1 MRIWIW
7 IKKKFHLNTLI
18 KNQEG
23 VPACVR
29 CSVYFHIFALGVF
42 ICSVTFLPFLADYY
56 LLQPNCGFISFFIQN
71 SQTLFY
77 NFETT
82 ITALFALAVWFFTR
96 KSGIAIFASYFI
108 TLLLTHAGSIKYELR
123 GELIRLDDLK
133 LTEAAE
139 TALHYLNF
147 QCTGSR
153 LFVILSMILFCT
165 GGIVS
170 DKMCKKYPL
179 PEIFDWQKKIKHLTV
194 FRILAGFTCLAIL
207 INYNHNFMKNKTSVQ
222 TIDNEN
228 TADTVSDRNILY
240 NFLKNDKYTSISVKN
255 VSDSYDFFEDNSI
268 KNEIHTKQDEY
279 PTVITIMN
287 ESWWNTDNILSN
299 HVTFSADPMATYKK
313 LSKKC
318 SSGSLSSNV
327 FGGGTIS
334 SESEFLTG
342 LNTKYFLSDSGIS
355 FELEKKKIPSLVDYF
370 QALDYD
376 TIAIHPYYGDFYGR
390 DKIYANFGFDKVIF
404 EPEMDYTD
412 TYIRF
417 ITDESLSSQIIKEYE
432 EYSDKKKFI
441 FSVSIANHSPSL
453 EYKGEDTEN
462 YNYPISVTVQDNSLP
477 EKEYQN
483 LVSYVNGIHLA
494 NNAFSQL
501 VDYFEQSDEP
511 VILLMYGDHI
521 PCFPDSSLKAVGLDG
536 NDYDTLRRQYSVP
549 VLMWSNY
556 NKEKI
561 NFSGEN
567 INYLPQILI
576 EYAKLPDT
584 RMTQILRYQRSILK
598 SNTRKFVT
606 DADGTPLQI
615 YNEQQTKAIRHFKV
629 IDYDILFNSNTNHS
643 DLWQPMK

>member
-1 MRIWIW
+1 MRLKDKIHH
-7 IKKKFHLNTLI
+7 KKLI
-18 KNQEG
+18 KIQVED
-23 VPACVR
+23 PACVR
-29 CSVYFHIFALGVF
+29 CSVYFHVFALGVF
-42 ICSVTFLPFLADYY
+42 ICAVTFLPFFADYY
-56 LLQPNCGFISFFIQN
+56 LLQPKYGFISFFIQN

-82 ITALFALAVWFFTR
+82 ITALFALAVWFFT
-96 KSGIAIFASYFI
+96 KKTSIAIFTSYFI
-108 TLLLTHAGSIKYELR
+108 TLLLTHAGSIKYEMR

-133 LTEAAE
+133 LTEAAG

-153 LFVILSMILFCT
+153 LFVIFSMLVFCI
-165 GGIVS
+165 GGITS
-170 DKMCKKYPL
+170 DKMCRKYPL
-179 PEIFDWQKKIKHLTV
+179 PEFFDWQKKIKSVTV
-194 FRILAGFTCLAIL
+194 FRILAGIICLATL
-207 INYNHNFMKNKTSVQ
+207 INYNHNFMKDKNSVQ
-222 TIDNEN
+222 IIDNEN
-228 TADTVSDRNILY
+228 TADTVNDRNVLY
-240 NFLKNDKYTSISVKN
+240 NFLKNDKYTSISMKN
-255 VSDSYDFFEDNSI
+255 VSESYDFFEDNSI
-268 KNEIHTKQDEY
+268 KKDIPGKQDEY

-287 ESWWNTDNILSN
+287 ESWWNTDNISSN

-318 SSGSLSSNV
+318 STGSLSSNV

-355 FELEKKKIPSLVDYF
+355 FELEKRKIPSLVDYF
-370 QALDYD
+370 HALDYD

-390 DKIYANFGFDKVIF
+390 DKIYTNFGFDKVIF

-412 TYIRF
+412 TYVRF
-417 ITDESLSSQIIKEYE
+417 ITDESLSRQIIKEFE

-453 EYKGEDTEN
+453 QYKGEDAKD
-462 YNYPISVTVQDNSLP
+462 YNYPISVTVQDNSIP

-501 VDYFEQSDEP
+501 VDYFEQIDEP
-511 VILLMYGDHI
+511 VVLLMYGDHI
-521 PCFPDSSLKAVGLDG
+521 PCFPDSSLKAVGLAE

-549 VLMWSNY
+549 VLMWSNCS
-556 NKEKI
+556 KEKI

-567 INYLPQILI
+567 INYLPQMLI
-576 EYAKLPDT
+576 EYAKLPET
-584 RMTQILRYQRSILK
+584 KMTQILRYERSVLK

-606 DADGTPLQI
+606 DADGTPLQV

-629 IDYDILFNSNTNHS
+629 IDYDILFNSIKNHP
-643 DLWQPMK
+643 DIWKPIK